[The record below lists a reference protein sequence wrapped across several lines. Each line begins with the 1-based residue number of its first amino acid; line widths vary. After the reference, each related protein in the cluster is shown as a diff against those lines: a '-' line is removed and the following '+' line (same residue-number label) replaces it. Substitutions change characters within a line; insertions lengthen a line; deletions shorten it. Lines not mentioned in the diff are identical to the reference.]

1 MKRLIS
7 KVKQVLFGAVV
18 RTRARTVGKGLKV
31 NRYSWVS
38 KSVVLGDNV
47 NFNGMRIVGEGE
59 IRIGSNFHS
68 GRGCSII
75 GSFHDFDYG
84 DAVPYGMAKIDKDV
98 VIEDNVWLGGSSH
111 RSWRGSYRRGR
122 CYTGWECR
130 RRSCSKGCCCRRSSC
145 QNVQDARYGSLRSS
159 ESTRSV
165 LLIFRQ
171 RAGKKGWIASDNE
184 VNSWRYHA
192 GVMLR

>member
-98 VIEDNVWLGGSSH
+98 VIEDNVWLGDQVIVLGGAH
-111 RSWRGSYRRGR
+111 IGEGAVIPVSYTHLDVYKRQILMRRTAEDTFLTVSPHSVSIGL
-122 CYTGWECR
+122 TNALCR
-130 RRSCSKGCCCRRSSC
+130 IGI
-145 QNVQDARYGSLRSS
+145 DG
-159 ESTRSV
+159 
-165 LLIFRQ
+165 
-171 RAGKKGWIASDNE
+171 
-184 VNSWRYHA
+184 
-192 GVMLR
+192 

>member
-98 VIEDNVWLGGSSH
+98 VIEDNVWLGDQVIVLGGLISERALLYRLGVSSSIMFQ
-111 RSWRGSYRRGR
+111 R
-122 CYTGWECR
+122 
-130 RRSCSKGCCCRRSSC
+130 
-145 QNVQDARYGSLRSS
+145 
-159 ESTRSV
+159 V
-165 LLIFRQ
+165 LLPEVILSKMFKMRDMDHYEALKAQGRFFWFFEQ

>member
-98 VIEDNVWLGGSSH
+98 VIEDNVWLGIKSSFLEGLISE
-111 RSWRGSYRRGR
+111 RALLYRLGV
-122 CYTGWECR
+122 
-130 RRSCSKGCCCRRSSC
+130 SSSIMF
-145 QNVQDARYGSLRSS
+145 QR
-159 ESTRSV
+159 V
-165 LLIFRQ
+165 LLPEVILPKCSRCEI
-171 RAGKKGWIASDNE
+171 WIITK
-184 VNSWRYHA
+184 
-192 GVMLR
+192 L

>member
-1 MKRLIS
+1 MLSETVDFES
-7 KVKQVLFGAVV
+7 KAGAF
-18 RTRARTVGKGLKV
+18 RCGRENPCAYGGQRSKV

-98 VIEDNVWLGGSSH
+98 VIEDNVWLGDQVIVLGGAHIGEGAVIQAGSVVVDH
-111 RSWRGSYRRGR
+111 VPKGAVAGGHPAKMFKMRDMDHYEALKAQGR
-122 CYTGWECR
+122 
-130 RRSCSKGCCCRRSSC
+130 
-145 QNVQDARYGSLRSS
+145 
-159 ESTRSV
+159 
-165 LLIFRQ
+165 FF
-171 RAGKKGWIASDNE
+171 
-184 VNSWRYHA
+184 
-192 GVMLR
+192 

>member
-98 VIEDNVWLGGSSH
+98 VIEDNVWLGDQVIVLGGGIMAQEAILKPKIYQALCAELVPSLADKIRLEFAH
-111 RSWRGSYRRGR
+111 H
-122 CYTGWECR
+122 
-130 RRSCSKGCCCRRSSC
+130 
-145 QNVQDARYGSLRSS
+145 QNAAGMLGAYYH
-159 ESTRSV
+159 
-165 LLIFRQ
+165 FRQ
-171 RAGKKGWIASDNE
+171 KHE
-184 VNSWRYHA
+184 T
-192 GVMLR
+192 

>member
-98 VIEDNVWLGGSSH
+98 VIEDNVWLGDQVIVLGGAH
-111 RSWRGSYRRGR
+111 IGAVSY
-122 CYTGWECR
+122 TH
-130 RRSCSKGCCCRRSSC
+130 
-145 QNVQDARYGSLRSS
+145 L
-159 ESTRSV
+159 T
-165 LLIFRQ
+165 LPT
-171 RAGKKGWIASDNE
+171 IA
-184 VNSWRYHA
+184 
-192 GVMLR
+192 

>member
-98 VIEDNVWLGGSSH
+98 VIEDNVWLGDQVIVLGGAHIGEGAVIQAGSVVVDH
-111 RSWRGSYRRGR
+111 VP
-122 CYTGWECR
+122 
-130 RRSCSKGCCCRRSSC
+130 KGAVAGGHPAKS
-145 QNVQDARYGSLRSS
+145 VQDARYGSLRSS

-165 LLIFRQ
+165 LLIFATKSR
-171 RAGKKGWIASDNE
+171 KKRVGSRLIT
-184 VNSWRYHA
+184 R
-192 GVMLR
+192 